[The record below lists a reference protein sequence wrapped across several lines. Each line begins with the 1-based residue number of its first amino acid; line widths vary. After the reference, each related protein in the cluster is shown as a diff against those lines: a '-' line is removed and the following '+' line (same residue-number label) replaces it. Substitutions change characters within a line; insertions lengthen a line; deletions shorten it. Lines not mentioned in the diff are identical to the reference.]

1 MKGVICGE
9 ESQSYFCFAGPF
21 FYSKPVSGIETFV
34 SILIDTKAAGE
45 KVAGTETLCF
55 DVFDLTAWRQRSPQS
70 EKDVKQ
76 FWLNRYQSKRQFQQ
90 YVQKAALPKVNARPL
105 MVDTDGVARIELPY
119 QQQEQ
124 PAVYLLAASGETG
137 TQEFLPMVF
146 FMPKEFPS
154 ETLALYGKYQEQ
166 QLAETVEEPK
176 KLVNKPSKE
185 KQLPQTNEV
194 SSNVLLGGLL
204 LALIGGMGLAYQKQ
218 KQEEK

>member
-21 FYSKPVSGIETFV
+21 FYSKPVFGIEAFV
-34 SILIDTKAAGE
+34 PILIDTKAAGE
-45 KVAGTETLCF
+45 RVAGTETICF
-55 DVFDLTAWRQRSPQS
+55 DIFDLTAWSQKSQQS

-166 QLAETVEEPK
+166 QPAETIEEPK

-194 SSNVLLGGLL
+194 SNNVLLGGLL